1 MKQIFNYASIVLLV
15 AIASFFFGI
24 ALTSISFLLVAL
36 CTLLMVGNALKKKK
50 LKEHLSN
57 ALILLLLFYGYIL
70 LRESFYGL
78 DNLKNVGLKYL
89 PFLVFPVFFC
99 LLSIT
104 SELKR
109 KIATVY
115 IYSALLSA
123 FVNVLYAIYRGAILP
138 EKVNLWYFT
147 YNFLAEPFSLQPIYL
162 ALFYVFALL
171 LIVDRLKTKK
181 FYWFIFGFLLVNLF
195 LLSARNAIITA
206 LLLIPAYLL
215 VNTKFSKKTLAG
227 FFILVVA
234 TFAIAIQTPVV
245 KNRISRATKKGNFFS
260 GTSLRYNIWAS
271 AVEASNNNL
280 VFGSGKQQGRV
291 LLVEE
296 FKKRNLKTP
305 VKYDYHAHN
314 QFLAFLIEYGL
325 CGLFIFVVLLAQLG
339 YVFLKSREYLGFFWL
354 LMIVFGFITESILTR
369 QWGIIYF
376 ALFASFFWNSV
387 WSKKLITKKELD
399 R

>member
-1 MKQIFNYASIVLLV
+1 MKQISNYANAVILI

-24 ALTSISFLLVAL
+24 AISSISFVLVTL
-36 CTLLMVGNALKKKK
+36 CMFLMFGNAIKKKN
-50 LKEHLSN
+50 LRVSLSN
-57 ALILLLLFYGYIL
+57 LLILLLLFFGYIL
-70 LRESFYGL
+70 IRESFFGFE
-78 DNLKNVGLKYL
+78 NLKNVGLKYL
-89 PFLVFPVFFC
+89 PFLVFPLFFC
-99 LLSIT
+99 LLNVS

-109 KIATVY
+109 NIATAY
-115 IYSALLSA
+115 IFSALLSA
-123 FVNVLYAIYRGAILP
+123 FVNGAYAIYRGAILP

-181 FYWFIFGFLLVNLF
+181 YYWLIFGFLLVNLF

-206 LLLIPAYLL
+206 LVLIPIYLL
-215 VNTKFSKKTLAG
+215 VNNQFSKKIVAG
-227 FFILVVA
+227 FLVMVVA

-245 KNRISRATKKGNFFS
+245 KNRITRATKKGNFFS

-280 VFGSGKQQGRV
+280 VFGSGKHQGRV
-291 LLVEE
+291 LLVNE

-325 CGLFIFVVLLAQLG
+325 VGLFLFVVLVTQLG
-339 YVFLKSREYLGFFWL
+339 YVFLKRREFLGFFWL
-354 LMIVFGFITESILTR
+354 LMILFAFITESILTR

-376 ALFASFFWNSV
+376 ALFASLFWNTAKAKQV
-387 WSKKLITKKELD
+387 IAKNN
-399 R
+399 

>member
-1 MKQIFNYASIVLLV
+1 M
-15 AIASFFFGI
+15 
-24 ALTSISFLLVAL
+24 
-36 CTLLMVGNALKKKK
+36 
-50 LKEHLSN
+50 
-57 ALILLLLFYGYIL
+57 
-70 LRESFYGL
+70 
-78 DNLKNVGLKYL
+78 
-89 PFLVFPVFFC
+89 
-99 LLSIT
+99 
-104 SELKR
+104 
-109 KIATVY
+109 
-115 IYSALLSA
+115 LSA
-123 FVNVLYAIYRGAILP
+123 FVNGAFAIYRGAILP

-181 FYWFIFGFLLVNLF
+181 YYWLIFGFLLANLF

-206 LLLIPAYLL
+206 LVLIPIYLL
-215 VNTKFSKKTLAG
+215 VNNQFSKKIVAG
-227 FFILVVA
+227 FLVMVVA

-245 KNRISRATKKGNFFS
+245 KNRITRATKKGNFFS

-280 VFGSGKQQGRV
+280 VFGSGKHQGRV
-291 LLVEE
+291 LLVNE

-325 CGLFIFVVLLAQLG
+325 VGLFLFVVLVTQLG
-339 YVFLKSREYLGFFWL
+339 YVFLKRREFLGFFWL
-354 LMIVFGFITESILTR
+354 LMILFAFITESILTR

-376 ALFASFFWNSV
+376 ALFASLFWNTAIAKQV
-387 WSKKLITKKELD
+387 IAKNN
-399 R
+399 